1 MATEKQLIEAA
12 QKDKLEFV
20 KLYDAHM
27 KSIFSFLMSR
37 LGDRALAEDLTSETF
52 MIALTKIDTY
62 VYTGKPFSAWL
73 YRIAINEMNQHFR
86 SNKKQVKTS
95 KALKHDALHLSPAAD
110 QDLKDKEQ
118 QEKEKVHLNML
129 NEAFEQ
135 LREKEKNLLS
145 LRYFDNLAYKEIA
158 DVMGITVSNV
168 GVKINRA
175 LKSLNKLTSLQTT

>member
-1 MATEKQLIEAA
+1 MSTEKQLIEAA

-27 KSIFSFLMSR
+27 KDIFSYLMSR

-62 VYTGKPFSAWL
+62 VYKGKPFRAWL
-73 YRIAINEMNQHFR
+73 YRIAINEMNKHFR
-86 SNKKQVKTS
+86 ENKKTARTHNV
-95 KALKHDALHLSPAAD
+95 LKHEGASLSPAAD
-110 QDLKDKEQ
+110 KDMKD
-118 QEKEKVHLNML
+118 QEDKDREKVHLSML

-135 LREKEKNLLS
+135 LKEKEKNLLS
-145 LRYFDNLAYKEIA
+145 LRYFDDLAYKEIA
-158 DVMGITVSNV
+158 EVMGITVSNV

-175 LKSLNKLTSLQTT
+175 LKRLNKLTSLQTT